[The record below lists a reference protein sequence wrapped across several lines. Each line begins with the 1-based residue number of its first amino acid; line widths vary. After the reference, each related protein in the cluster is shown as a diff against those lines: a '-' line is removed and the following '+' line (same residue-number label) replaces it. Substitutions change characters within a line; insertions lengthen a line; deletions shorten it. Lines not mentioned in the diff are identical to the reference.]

1 MEISIDQDKI
11 TEAMNQ
17 TASKAIE
24 DALKGYGVQS
34 AIAAVVTKEVAEGAI
49 AEAIRQAVKQMD
61 TEKLTQRLAEEL
73 QRHTTRA
80 VVNVLQ
86 EGMLQAICKLR
97 GIGDYGEADK
107 KMRAMLRIEL
117 FQDLHKP

>member
-1 MEISIDQDKI
+1 VEIQIDQDKI
-11 TEAMNQ
+11 ALAMNQ
-17 TASKAIE
+17 TVPKAVE
-24 DALKGYGVQS
+24 DALKGGGVQS
-34 AIAAVVTKEVAEGAI
+34 AIAEVVTKEVAMGAI

-61 TEKLTQRLAEEL
+61 TVKLTQHLAEEL

-97 GIGDYGEADK
+97 GIGDYSEEAK
-107 KMRAMLRIEL
+107 KERAKLKVEL
-117 FQDLHKP
+117 FSD